1 MVEDRGCNMVDTVL
15 DIKNLSKSFRTG
27 FWLKKTEALRNVSLT
42 VRENEI
48 YGFLGPN
55 GAGKTTTIKT
65 ILGLIFPDSGTISIF
80 GKDYTDISTRKYIG
94 YAPEQPYFYEYLT
107 AYEFL
112 KFYGSLFNISTNEL
126 KRRIPVLL
134 EMVGLI
140 GKESLQLRKFS
151 KGMLQRIGLAQALI
165 NDPKFL
171 ILDEPMSGLDPIGRR
186 EIRDLILALRKSGK
200 TVFFSTHILSDVEMI
215 CDKVAIIINGEIRK
229 EASLNE
235 LLSIDYT
242 EVEIVFKTND
252 KSVKDD
258 LKKIG
263 LLLKDVEDTSYIIV
277 NKVDINKTI
286 DTIRT
291 HNGNVISISPK
302 RKTLEDL
309 FIKEINS

>member
-1 MVEDRGCNMVDTVL
+1 MEPVL
-15 DIKNLSKSFRTG
+15 EIRNLSKSFRTG
-27 FWLKKTEALRNVSLT
+27 FWLKKTQALLNVSLT

-65 ILGLIFPDSGTISIF
+65 ILGLIFPDSGSISIL
-80 GKDYTDISTRKYIG
+80 GKDYRDISTRRFIG

-107 AYEFL
+107 AYEFM
-112 KFYGSLFNISTNEL
+112 KFYGSLFGIPASEL
-126 KRRIPVLL
+126 KKRIPMLL
-134 EMVGLI
+134 EMVGLS

-186 EIRDLILALRKSGK
+186 EIRDLILALKKSGK

-215 CDKVAIIINGEIRK
+215 CDKVAIIIKGEIRR

-235 LLSIDYT
+235 LLTIDYN
-242 EVEIVFKTND
+242 EVEIVFRTSDKTL
-252 KSVKDD
+252 KDE
-258 LKKIG
+258 LRKIG
-263 LLLKDVEDTSYIIV
+263 LLIKEMEDTSYLIV
-277 NKVDINKTI
+277 KKSDISKVVDI
-286 DTIRT
+286 IRDYR
-291 HNGNVISISPK
+291 GEIVSIVPK

>member
-1 MVEDRGCNMVDTVL
+1 VAGEMEPVL
-15 DIKNLSKSFRTG
+15 EIRNLSKSFRTG
-27 FWLKKTEALRNVSLT
+27 FWLKKTQALLNVSLT

-65 ILGLIFPDSGTISIF
+65 ILGLIFPDSGSISIL
-80 GKDYTDISTRKYIG
+80 GKDYRDISTRRFIG

-107 AYEFL
+107 AYEFM
-112 KFYGSLFNISTNEL
+112 KFYGSLFGIPASEL
-126 KRRIPVLL
+126 KKRIPMLL
-134 EMVGLI
+134 EMVGLS

-186 EIRDLILALRKSGK
+186 EIRDLILALKKSGK

-215 CDKVAIIINGEIRK
+215 CDKVAIIIKGEIRR

-235 LLSIDYT
+235 LLTIDYN
-242 EVEIVFKTND
+242 EVEIVFRTSDKTL
-252 KSVKDD
+252 KDE
-258 LKKIG
+258 LRKIG
-263 LLLKDVEDTSYIIV
+263 LLIKEMEDTSYLIV
-277 NKVDINKTI
+277 KKSDISRVVDI
-286 DTIRT
+286 IRDYR
-291 HNGNVISISPK
+291 GEIVSIVPK

>member
-1 MVEDRGCNMVDTVL
+1 MEAVL
-15 DIKNLSKSFRTG
+15 EIRNLSKSFRTG
-27 FWLKKTEALRNVSLT
+27 FWLKKTLALNNVSLT

-65 ILGLIFPDSGTISIF
+65 ILGLIFPDSGSVSIL
-80 GKDYTDISTRKYIG
+80 GKDFRDISTRKYIG

-107 AYEFL
+107 AYEFMN
-112 KFYGSLFNISTNEL
+112 FYGRLFNIGSVEL
-126 KRRIPVLL
+126 KRRVPILL
-134 EMVGLI
+134 DMVGL
-140 GKESLQLRKFS
+140 GGRESLQLRKFS

-171 ILDEPMSGLDPIGRR
+171 VLDEPMSGLDPIGRR
-186 EIRDLILALRKSGK
+186 EIRDLILALKKSGK

-215 CDKVAIIINGEIRK
+215 CDKVAIIIKGEIRK

-235 LLSIDYT
+235 LLSIDYN
-242 EVEIVFKTND
+242 EVEITFKVAD
-252 KSVKDD
+252 KQIRDE

-263 LLLKDVEDTSYIIV
+263 LPIKDVEETSYIV
-277 NKVDINKTI
+277 INKTDI
-286 DTIRT
+286 SRTVDMIRT
-291 HNGNVISISPK
+291 YKGEVISIVPK

-309 FIKEINS
+309 FIKEINK

>member
-1 MVEDRGCNMVDTVL
+1 MEPVL
-15 DIKNLSKSFRTG
+15 EIRNLSKSFRTG
-27 FWLKKTEALRNVSLT
+27 FWLKKTQALLNVSLT

-65 ILGLIFPDSGTISIF
+65 ILGLIFPDSGSISIL
-80 GKDYTDISTRKYIG
+80 GKDYRDISTRRFIG

-107 AYEFL
+107 AYEFM
-112 KFYGSLFNISTNEL
+112 KFYGSLFGIPASEL
-126 KRRIPVLL
+126 KKRIPMLL
-134 EMVGLI
+134 EMVGLS

-186 EIRDLILALRKSGK
+186 EIRDLILALKKSGK

-215 CDKVAIIINGEIRK
+215 CDKVAIIIKGEIRR

-235 LLSIDYT
+235 LLTIDYN
-242 EVEIVFKTND
+242 EVEIVFRTSDKTL
-252 KSVKDD
+252 KDE
-258 LKKIG
+258 LRKIG
-263 LLLKDVEDTSYIIV
+263 LLIKEMEDTSYLIV
-277 NKVDINKTI
+277 KKSDISRVVDI
-286 DTIRT
+286 IRDYR
-291 HNGNVISISPK
+291 GEIVSIVPK

>member
-1 MVEDRGCNMVDTVL
+1 VAGEMEPVL
-15 DIKNLSKSFRTG
+15 EIRNLSKSFRTG
-27 FWLKKTEALRNVSLT
+27 FWLKKTQALLNVSLT

-65 ILGLIFPDSGTISIF
+65 ILGLIFPDSGSISIL
-80 GKDYTDISTRKYIG
+80 GKDYRDISTRRFIG
-94 YAPEQPYFYEYLT
+94 YSPEQPYFYEYLT
-107 AYEFL
+107 AYEFM
-112 KFYGSLFNISTNEL
+112 KFYGSLFGIPAAEL
-126 KRRIPVLL
+126 KKRIPMLL
-134 EMVGLI
+134 EMVGLS

-186 EIRDLILALRKSGK
+186 EIRDLILALKKSGK

-215 CDKVAIIINGEIRK
+215 CDKVAIIIKGEIRR

-235 LLSIDYT
+235 LLTIDYN
-242 EVEIVFKTND
+242 EVEIVFRTSDKTL
-252 KSVKDD
+252 KDE
-258 LKKIG
+258 LRKIG
-263 LLLKDVEDTSYIIV
+263 LLIKEMEDTSYLIV
-277 NKVDINKTI
+277 KKSDISRVVDI
-286 DTIRT
+286 IRDYR
-291 HNGNVISISPK
+291 GEIVSIVPK

>member
-1 MVEDRGCNMVDTVL
+1 MDSVL
-15 DIKNLSKSFRTG
+15 EIKNLSKSFRTG
-27 FWLKKTEALRNVSLT
+27 FWLKKTEALRDVSLT

-65 ILGLIFPDSGTISIF
+65 ILGLIFPDSGSISIM
-80 GKDYTDISTRKYIG
+80 GKDYSDISTRKYIG

-112 KFYGSLFNISTNEL
+112 KFYGSLFSIPSYEL

-134 EMVGLI
+134 DMVGLS

-186 EIRDLILALRKSGK
+186 EIRDLILALKKSGK

-215 CDKVAIIINGEIRK
+215 CDKVAIIIKGEIKK
-229 EASLNE
+229 EASLSE

-242 EVEIVFKTND
+242 DVEIVFKVAER
-252 KSVKDD
+252 SVKDE
-258 LKKIG
+258 LKKTG
-263 LLLKDVEDTSYIIV
+263 LLLKDVEDTSYIVV
-277 NKVDINKTI
+277 NKADINRTVDI
-286 DTIRT
+286 IRS
-291 HNGNVISISPK
+291 NRGEVISIVPK

>member
-1 MVEDRGCNMVDTVL
+1 METVL
-15 DIKNLSKSFRTG
+15 EIRNLSKTFRTG
-27 FWLKKTEALRNVSLT
+27 FWLKKTTALKDVSLT

-65 ILGLIFPDSGTISIF
+65 ILGLIFPDSGTVSIM

-94 YAPEQPYFYEYLT
+94 YAPEQPYFYEYLS
-107 AYEFL
+107 AYEFM
-112 KFYGSLFNISTNEL
+112 KFYGSLFGIPSLEL
-126 KRRIPVLL
+126 KRRIPMLL
-134 EMVGLI
+134 DMVGLS

-186 EIRDLILALRKSGK
+186 EIRDLILALKKSGK

-215 CDKVAIIINGEIRK
+215 CDKVAIIIKGEIRK
-229 EASLNE
+229 EALLSE

-242 EVEIVFKTND
+242 DVEVVFRSED
-252 KSVKDD
+252 RSVKDE
-258 LKKIG
+258 LKKFG
-263 LLLKDVEDTSYIIV
+263 LLIKDIEDTSYIII
-277 NKVDINKTI
+277 NKADISKTI
-286 DTIRT
+286 DMIRASR
-291 HNGNVISISPK
+291 GEIISVVPK
-302 RKTLEDL
+302 RKTLEDM
-309 FIKEINS
+309 FIREINS

>member
-1 MVEDRGCNMVDTVL
+1 MDNILEIRG
-15 DIKNLSKSFRTG
+15 LSKTFRAG
-27 FWLKKTEALRNVSLT
+27 FWLRKVRALRDVSLT

-65 ILGLIFPDSGTISIF
+65 ILGLIFPDSGKITIM
-80 GKDYTDISTRKYIG
+80 GKDYRDISTRRYIG

-107 AYEFL
+107 AYEFM
-112 KFYGSLFNISTNEL
+112 KFYGSLFSIPSSEL
-126 KRRIPVLL
+126 KRRIPMLL
-134 EMVGLI
+134 DMVGLG

-186 EIRDLILALRKSGK
+186 EIRDLILALKKSGK

-215 CDKVAIIINGEIRK
+215 CDKVAIIIEGEIRK
-229 EASLNE
+229 EASLSE
-235 LLSIDYT
+235 LLSIDYN
-242 EVEIVFKTND
+242 EVEVVFKGGN
-252 KSVKDD
+252 KSIKDD

-263 LLLKDVEDTSYIIV
+263 LLMKDIDDTCYMLVSKSDISKTVDVIRLGGGDILSII
-277 NKVDINKTI
+277 
-286 DTIRT
+286 
-291 HNGNVISISPK
+291 PK
-302 RKTLEDL
+302 RRTLEDI
-309 FIKEINS
+309 FIKEINC